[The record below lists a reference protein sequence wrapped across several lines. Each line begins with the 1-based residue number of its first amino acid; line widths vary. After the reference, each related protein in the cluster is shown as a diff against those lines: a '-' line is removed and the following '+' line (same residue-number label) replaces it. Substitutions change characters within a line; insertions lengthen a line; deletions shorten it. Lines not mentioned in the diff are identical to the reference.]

1 MNEMTR
7 TNDKRSRGPRF
18 SAVEDRLLEDGR
30 PLKIPSRIVGL
41 CLAAGG
47 YEPGTYV
54 PVVSRRVAQHMLRIS
69 TFIGAAL
76 LARERST
83 TQKGGSYAG
92 E

>member
-7 TNDKRSRGPRF
+7 TKGEPRF
-18 SAVEDRLLEDGR
+18 SVVEDRLLEDGR
-30 PLKIPSRIVGL
+30 PLGIPRRIVAH

-47 YEPGTYV
+47 YEPAPYV
-54 PVVSRRVAQHMLRIS
+54 HVVSPRVAEHIFRIS

-76 LARERST
+76 LARKRPK